1 MLPSRVFWPLPE
13 VDNYSAFPK
22 MIANRKSIFQLSSLE
37 GVTVFSLKNPIQL
50 AIYGW
55 MLLILFA
62 FLVLIDAKE
71 PASAIMF
78 AVIALVNWFWLRRS
92 GERLSLIVS
101 TAFGSILLLQ
111 QLGYIFAGIS
121 DREWRILAEDVLGL
135 ASAILIVL
143 GSIVA
148 IRNKKRKIT

>member
-1 MLPSRVFWPLPE
+1 
-13 VDNYSAFPK
+13 
-22 MIANRKSIFQLSSLE
+22 
-37 GVTVFSLKNPIQL
+37 VFSLKNPIQL